1 MKKIYLIII
10 VLLAV
15 STFVMTR
22 DYSSQAAPIA
32 SSEKIS
38 VVTSFYP
45 LFFLASEI
53 AGDRANVSNI
63 TPAGA
68 EPHDYEP
75 TARDIQLIENSDV
88 LVLNGVHL
96 EAWGERMTGN
106 INPEQTIVVSAAEG
120 LATQDVVEDGEGILD
135 PHVWLNPALAKEM
148 ADKIVVAI
156 IAADSANADY
166 YASNA
171 RKLSDKLLNLDRE
184 YSQGLSSCARKDI
197 VTSHDAFGYMASAYG
212 LNQVSVAGLSPDA
225 EPSPKEIA
233 SVAKFAKDNGVKYI
247 FFESLISPK
256 LAETIATEIGAETMV
271 LNPLE
276 GLSEDEIEQGKDYVT
291 EMRVNLANLEKALQ
305 CKK

>member
-1 MKKIYLIII
+1 MAPSAWLVLGREGDFPQLIGR
-10 VLLAV
+10 LLLSKEAQDEREYRLE
-15 STFVMTR
+15 S
-22 DYSSQAAPIA
+22 
-32 SSEKIS
+32 
-38 VVTSFYP
+38 
-45 LFFLASEI
+45 
-53 AGDRANVSNI
+53 
-63 TPAGA
+63 AGA
-68 EPHDYEP
+68 EAFLKRWIKATNEKMTDEMIEGDFHNFMTDL
-75 TARDIQLIENSDV
+75 RWQLIKDRIVRDNELKITEDDV
-88 LVLNGVHL
+88 
-96 EAWGERMTGN
+96 R
-106 INPEQTIVVSAAEG
+106 
-120 LATQDVVEDGEGILD
+120 
-135 PHVWLNPALAKEM
+135 ALAKEM
-148 ADKIVVAI
+148 ADKIAAAI
-156 IAADSANADY
+156 ISADSANADY
-166 YASNA
+166 YASNV

-233 SVAKFAKDNGVKYI
+233 SVAKFAKDNGIKYI

-291 EMRVNLANLEKALQ
+291 EMRANLANLEKALQ